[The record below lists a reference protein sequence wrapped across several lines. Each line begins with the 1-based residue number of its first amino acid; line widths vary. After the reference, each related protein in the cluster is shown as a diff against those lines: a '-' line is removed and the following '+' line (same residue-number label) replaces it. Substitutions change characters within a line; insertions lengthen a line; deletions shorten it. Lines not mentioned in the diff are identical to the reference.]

1 MNLINDFEELSQ
13 KQRDLR
19 TKLRSY
25 HPLIKLVGRRID
37 IYGDQVCFTED
48 GDYLTW
54 AEARE
59 LLIEVGK
66 LFDLELSAKSKPK
79 SKK

>member
-1 MNLINDFEELSQ
+1 MSLANDFEELSQ
-13 KQRDLR
+13 KQRELR
-19 TKLRSY
+19 MKLRECY
-25 HPLIKLVGRRID
+25 PLIKLVGRRID
-37 IYGDQVCFTED
+37 VYGDQVCFTED

-66 LFDLELSAKSKPK
+66 LFDLELSAKSKGK
-79 SKK
+79 GKK